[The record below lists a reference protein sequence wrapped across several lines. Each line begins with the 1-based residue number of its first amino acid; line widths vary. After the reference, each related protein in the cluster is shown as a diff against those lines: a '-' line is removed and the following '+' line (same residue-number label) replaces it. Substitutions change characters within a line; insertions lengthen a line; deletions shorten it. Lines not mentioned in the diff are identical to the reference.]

1 MLPFRLTDEL
11 VKCCF
16 VRAVADR
23 TRCACDPG
31 SSASAVS
38 GGGVLCT
45 KCARGRYAAHV
56 NSYECTLCA
65 GDAFAATEGTATCAL
80 LAPGHVGDA
89 FEDPG
94 SMRGAA
100 AQRPCPAG
108 ARVRYTFLGLN
119 VVKLCER
126 CDEGTV
132 SSSPAATNCTSCASG
147 LVASEDRT
155 RCIERVEII
164 GGGGGDG
171 GDGGGAVDDAIDRA
185 GDEKYATFTSIAFF
199 TLLALVALSCA
210 GCVAL
215 YRRRKRRL
223 RDLELEREMLLDE
236 AEEEIA
242 TGQPV
247 RRATLY
253 ALAGVEKDAEALR
266 ILGFGGGGSEGG
278 STPPRR
284 KSSGVMSN
292 GSSRGVSFADVGV
305 AKKKRTSSGASAWS
319 SRGGGR
325 TGRPSARRSRP
336 PRPWGAR
343 EEDGRRARRR
353 RRRRA

>member
-1 MLPFRLTDEL
+1 M
-11 VKCCF
+11 
-16 VRAVADR
+16 
-23 TRCACDPG
+23 
-31 SSASAVS
+31 
-38 GGGVLCT
+38 LCT

-108 ARVRYTFLGLN
+108 ARVRSTFLGLN

-319 SRGGGR
+319 SRGVGSNRSSLRSPFAPAASVGSAGGGR
-325 TGRPSARRSRP
+325 KKSAAAAASARMNSARRASKYSYARVDDPAAAAAAAAAAERRP
-336 PRPWGAR
+336 
-343 EEDGRRARRR
+343 
-353 RRRRA
+353 